1 MYFLVPVSASEPQI
15 LLTRKRRAM
24 ASSLEGQL
32 HSPTS
37 QEKPITASTE
47 SKEHYFASNE
57 ENFLFPLRM
66 LRMDERDDPV
76 GSGLAMHTGR
86 T

>member
-1 MYFLVPVSASEPQI
+1 
-15 LLTRKRRAM
+15 M
-24 ASSLEGQL
+24 ASSLEGQP

-37 QEKPITASTE
+37 QERPITASHE
-47 SKEHYFASNE
+47 SKEHHFASNE

-66 LRMDERDDPV
+66 LRMEGRDGPV

-86 T
+86 TEFSPQHLRVFVQCALET